1 MADYHIAQ
9 VNIGIIRAPLDSPV
23 MAGFVNRL
31 DEINALADA
40 APGFVWRLQTEEG
53 NATSLHVFD
62 NEHMLINMS
71 VWESVDA
78 LYEYVYA
85 SRHAELIKG
94 RKDWFEKM
102 DTPIMTLWWIPAG
115 HIPTPEEAK
124 QRLAHLEQHGPTP
137 LAFTFKQRFTVE
149 EMLKATSAV

>member
-1 MADYHIAQ
+1 MADYHLAQ

-40 APGFVWRLQTEEG
+40 ALGFVWRLQTDEG
-53 NATSLHVFD
+53 NATSIHVFD
-62 NEHMLINMS
+62 NEFLLINMS
-71 VWESVDA
+71 VWESVEA
-78 LYEYVYA
+78 LYEYVYQSA
-85 SRHAELIKG
+85 HSELIKG
-94 RKDWFEKM
+94 RRDWFEKM

-137 LAFTFKQRFTVE
+137 LAFTFRQRFTAE
-149 EMLKATSAV
+149 EMLATTSKV